1 MVRSW
6 GVKDEVPKLLVDAHL
21 IYQNTMAVVDV
32 CRKAGLEVFGVT
44 KGVGGLPAVAR
55 AMLAGG
61 VVGIADS
68 RLANLE
74 RLRSSGIG
82 APLMLLRSP
91 TMGEI
96 SRVAALVDILLC
108 SSLPTINALSKAAIK
123 QRREVQAI
131 LMVEMGDRREGIMP
145 DELGDVLGTAE
156 KLPGIRVRGLGTNLA
171 CLAGAMPTASGM
183 TYLGDLANELGPGKA
198 APWTISAGNSS
209 ALGLI
214 YEGKWPNLSLPAH
227 LRIGE
232 SILLGWDV
240 MTKKPL
246 PGTSQAAFRLFA
258 EVIEAARK
266 PSLPG
271 GPTGC
276 NAFDEEIQ
284 PLDRGTHRRAI
295 LALGRQDL
303 GSGKVMPIDPGIEVV
318 GMTSDHT
325 VLAIDEAKSAIRPGT
340 QLEFRLDYGGLLAA
354 MTSPYV
360 GKIIKD

>member
-1 MVRSW
+1 M
-6 GVKDEVPKLLVDAHL
+6 PKLLVDTHL
-21 IYQNTMAVVDV
+21 VYQNSMTVVDI
-32 CRKAGLEVFGVT
+32 CRKAHLEVFGVT
-44 KGVGGLPAVAR
+44 KGAGGLPAVAR

-68 RLANLE
+68 RLANLQ
-74 RLRSSGIG
+74 RLRKSGIG

-91 TMGEI
+91 TMDEI
-96 SRVAALVDILLC
+96 TPAVALVDVFLC
-108 SSLPTINALSKAAIK
+108 SSLPTIEALSKAAIK
-123 QRREVQAI
+123 QRREVQVI

-145 DELGDVLGTAE
+145 DELGDILTTAGM
-156 KLPGIRVRGLGTNLA
+156 LPGIRVGGLGTNLA
-171 CLAGAMPTASGM
+171 CLAGALPTALGM
-183 TYLGDLANELGPGKA
+183 TRLCDLAKELGPGKA
-198 APWTISAGNSS
+198 APWIISAGNSS
-209 ALGLI
+209 ALGLV
-214 YEGKWPNLSLPAH
+214 YEKTWPNLSLPAH

-258 EVIEAARK
+258 EVIEVARK

-284 PLDRGTHRRAI
+284 PLDRGTHHRAI

-303 GSGKVMPIDPGIEVV
+303 GSGKIMPIDPGIEVV

-325 VLAIDEAKSAIRPGT
+325 VLAIDEANSPIRPGT

-354 MTSPYV
+354 MTSTHV